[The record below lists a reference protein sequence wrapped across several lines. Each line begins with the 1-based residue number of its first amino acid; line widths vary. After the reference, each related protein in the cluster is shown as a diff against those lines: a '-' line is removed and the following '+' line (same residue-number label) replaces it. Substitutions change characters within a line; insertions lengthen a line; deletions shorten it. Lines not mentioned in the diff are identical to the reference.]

1 MEKLY
6 YHLVCNVAQ
15 LLSLFYSGAIC
26 GMLGLKAIPEFGNL
40 LQYGKTLHVDSKQN
54 SLSAYVAQYS
64 VPKSWFAHFYI
75 VYYLYCLGIGF
86 ILIIG
91 LKLNIKGKPFF
102 LEQFMSASTSHPLT
116 DTVSKIH
123 RRKLAF
129 ILLYIQ
135 AGRRLIE
142 TVYVTRFS
150 PRAKMNVLHYAMG
163 LIFYLG
169 LCLNCFLSL
178 VFFYT
183 SADASWQDQIR
194 MWSTTFGWTEVSL
207 VAFFLILQVDQFQ
220 NHRHLASLQKY
231 SLPTFR
237 FFKYVSCAHYMDEV
251 LIYGTI
257 ALIVNRKLQNLDVFD
272 INYFLAFL
280 FVFVNLAISSRETH
294 KFYRSKFNSFR
305 TPFSIVP
312 FII

>member
-1 MEKLY
+1 MDFSY
-6 YHLVCNVAQ
+6 YHLGYVIAQ

-40 LQYGKTLHVDSKQN
+40 LHYGKTLRVGSRHN

-64 VPKSWFAHFYI
+64 VPKSWFAHFYV
-75 VYYLYCLGIGF
+75 VYYVYCLGIGF
-86 ILIIG
+86 ILISC
-91 LKLNIKGKPFF
+91 LRLSSKGKLFF
-102 LEQFMSASTSHPLT
+102 LEQFVSTSMSSLLA
-116 DTVSKIH
+116 DTIASLH

-150 PRAKMNVLHYAMG
+150 PRARMNILHYAMG

-178 VFFYT
+178 VFFY
-183 SADASWQDQIR
+183 ANASVPWQDQMR
-194 MWSTTFGWTEVSL
+194 LWKTNFGWSEVLL
-207 VAFFLILQVDQFQ
+207 VIFFLMLQVDQFQ

-231 SLPTFR
+231 SVPTFG

-257 ALIVNRKLQNLDVFD
+257 ALIVNRKVQSLDVFD
-272 INYFLAFL
+272 INYLFSFL
-280 FVFVNLAISSRETH
+280 FVLVNLAISSRETH
-294 KFYRSKFNSFR
+294 KFYRANFSSFK
-305 TPFSIVP
+305 TPFSIIP